1 MTNEELAVLIKAGY
15 TEYIPQLWEQVDKF
29 IWLKANWCA
38 DAIDG
43 RGGVTAEDLHQAGYL
58 ALLSAVDNFDPAKEY
73 KFLTYLDKRLKTA
86 FAEATGYRTKRQ
98 QLDPLQSA
106 CSLDAPLSDGEEDFS
121 TLGDTIPDPAA
132 ELAFDDVAEMD
143 NVQRLHDALEDAFA
157 TLPDDQRA
165 DIREVYYMGGRVVDR
180 KTHSDA
186 LRALRRPEISREL
199 RQYWRDIRGSQT

>member
-15 TEYIPQLWEQVDKF
+15 AEYIPQLWEQVDKF

-38 DAIDG
+38 DVIDG

-58 ALLSAVDNFDPAKEY
+58 AISSAVESFDPAKEY
-73 KFLTYLDKRLKTA
+73 KFLTYLDKHLKTA

-106 CSLDAPLSDGEEDFS
+106 CSLDTPLSDGEEDFS

-157 TLPDDQRA
+157 TLPNDQQA
-165 DIREVYYMGGRVVDR
+165 DIREVYYMGGRVAN
-180 KTHSDA
+180 KKIHSDA

-199 RQYWRDIRGSQT
+199 RQYWRDI